1 MWWRG
6 LAVVVI
12 LQVAAALQ
20 AAAEST
26 PSPGLPDFTSV
37 LVTDLAG
44 VIDPDAEARIAAT
57 LRTART
63 DPGTEIAV
71 ATIRSRAAYGAS
83 GTLASFATRL
93 FNHWGVGDPTRNDGI
108 LVLVVVDDREMRIA
122 LGAGYDPVWD
132 GRAQRVIDALMLPAF
147 RDGDY
152 AGGIEAGVQGVI
164 DHIARPFR
172 DGRDA
177 PGIDD
182 MPQVP
187 GSGFPWEV
195 LIFVVAG
202 AGMFW
207 WKLRDGVSEI
217 WATLRPCPSCGGKGV
232 TLTRDTVTEAGE
244 DSEGRVLHRLT
255 CPNCGWHRDR
265 SMAIPS
271 LRAQRETKSS
281 SSFGGGRSSGGG
293 ASGRW

>member
-6 LAVVVI
+6 LAVVLI

-20 AAAEST
+20 ATAEST

-71 ATIRSRAAYGAS
+71 ATIRSRATYGDS

-93 FNHWGVGDPTRNDGI
+93 FNHWGIGDATRNDGI

-164 DHIARPFR
+164 DHVARPFR
-172 DGRDA
+172 DGRSGDSVDDLPALPDA
-177 PGIDD
+177 GVPWD
-182 MPQVP
+182 ML
-187 GSGFPWEV
+187 GFLAVIASW
-195 LIFVVAG
+195 LG
-202 AGMFW
+202 W
-207 WKLRDGVSEI
+207 RRRDRLREI